1 MRCFFFVDDGTGISI
16 VVDAA
21 CERFSLWGEEIA
33 AAEDEEAMGD
43 ECIMGGDV
51 DDFIRV
57 SMSNDDGDLAIALVV
72 VDVVVVV
79 VVAAVVVV
87 AHVVVVVDLA
97 VATRCCGV
105 NEMEVVTR
113 GIPINFDLDP
123 VWVVTAEEIVCC

>member
-1 MRCFFFVDDGTGISI
+1 MILSGYRCPMMTVI
-16 VVDAA
+16 
-21 CERFSLWGEEIA
+21 
-33 AAEDEEAMGD
+33 
-43 ECIMGGDV
+43 
-51 DDFIRV
+51 
-57 SMSNDDGDLAIALVV
+57 DLAIALVV
-72 VDVVVVV
+72 VDVVVV